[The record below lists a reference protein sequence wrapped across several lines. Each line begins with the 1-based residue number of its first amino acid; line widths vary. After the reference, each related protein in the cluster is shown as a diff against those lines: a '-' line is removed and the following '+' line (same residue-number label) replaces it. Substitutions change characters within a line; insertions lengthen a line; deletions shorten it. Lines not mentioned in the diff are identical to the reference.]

1 MTCRELLSAI
11 DPYLDGELSV
21 FEILRVHGHLLACNG
36 CQKVLESEAALHS
49 LLRNEALEEG
59 PPPGLRSRVVDRLGA
74 AYSGRRFSQSRPP
87 RFPGIRVVL
96 AVVTVAA
103 LLLATRLAS
112 QFWWPPDV
120 PPFGLEVA
128 AKHRLYTEA
137 SSPAVEMASSDVA
150 RLTEWLERHVG
161 FPVKAPGL
169 ERPEH
174 RLVGGRVS
182 SVADTPAAY
191 LLYEW
196 YGRPLSLFITAPQPR
211 SRPEGAERIV
221 DGVELYTATLP
232 GVSLLWWEDS
242 ARLYTAVS
250 PGPVAG
256 LQEFAVLCVRA
267 RPRTSAPEPSRAAL
281 RG

>member
-11 DPYLDGELSV
+11 DPYLDGELSA
-21 FEILRVHGHLLACNG
+21 FEILRVHGHLLACDG

-49 LLRNEALEEG
+49 LLASEAIEEG
-59 PPPGLRSRVVDRLGA
+59 PPPGLRNRVLDRIGA
-74 AYSGRRFSQSRPP
+74 ASSGRPFSQSRPQ

-96 AVVTVAA
+96 AVVTVVA
-103 LLLATRLAS
+103 LLLATMLAS
-112 QFWWPPDV
+112 RFWRPPDV
-120 PPFGLEVA
+120 PPFGLEIA

-137 SSPAVEMASSDVA
+137 SSPAIEMTSSDVA
-150 RLTEWLERHVG
+150 GLTAWLERHVG
-161 FPVKAPGL
+161 FPVKAPGPK
-169 ERPEH
+169 RPEQ

-196 YGRPLSLFITAPQPR
+196 HGRPVSLFITAPQPG
-211 SRPEGAERIV
+211 SRPEGAERVV

-250 PGPVAG
+250 PGPVTH
-256 LQEFAVLCVRA
+256 LQEFAMLCVRA
-267 RPRTSAPEPSRAAL
+267 RSRTSAPEPL
-281 RG
+281 RVAGRG